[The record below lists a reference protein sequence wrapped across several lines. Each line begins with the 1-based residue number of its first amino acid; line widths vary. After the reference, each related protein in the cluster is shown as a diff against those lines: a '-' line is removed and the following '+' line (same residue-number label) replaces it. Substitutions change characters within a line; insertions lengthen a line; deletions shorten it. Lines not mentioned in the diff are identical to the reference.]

1 VIYWE
6 TTGRQKDDLCQGD
19 KNMNKHL
26 QNILKGIGSVMDV
39 APSTDY
45 NRFVSKEGGAERM
58 RGHWVRT
65 GKHIQCA
72 MNRFADEQKT
82 KK

>member
-1 VIYWE
+1 
-6 TTGRQKDDLCQGD
+6 
-19 KNMNKHL
+19 MNKHL